1 VGNLVCTGATISCSF
16 GTTPASFSASST
28 DVSATTAA
36 GTISDVSP
44 ENVPAFGMCTT
55 VSNPEVASATTAALG
70 VLTPQACQPVLTPWS
85 PGSAEVTVD
94 GQPALDDAST
104 CSCSWGGVISVSD
117 AGQVDVTVQ

>member
-28 DVSATTAA
+28 DVSATAAA
-36 GTISDVSP
+36 GSISDVGA
-44 ENVPAFGMCTT
+44 ENVPPFGMCTT
-55 VSNPEVASATTAALG
+55 VSNPEVASATTAAQG

-85 PGSAEVTVD
+85 PGSTSVTVD

-117 AGQVDVTVQ
+117 AGQVEVTVQ

>member
-1 VGNLVCTGATISCSF
+1 
-16 GTTPASFSASST
+16 
-28 DVSATTAA
+28 VSATSAA
-36 GTISDVSP
+36 GAISDVSP

-55 VSNPEVASATTAALG
+55 VSNPEVASATSAALG

-85 PGSAEVTVD
+85 PGSTEVTVD

-117 AGQVDVTVQ
+117 AGQVEVTVQ